1 MKNDLMRFYSMW
13 VDRKEQVTMEGLNV
27 QSDVLIVGGGLAG
40 LTAAIKIKQERQDFD
55 ILVVDKGGI
64 GRAGQTPLGGGLTI
78 HVAPD
83 TVDEFVESIVE
94 KGHGLANVPWL
105 HKFAS
110 NLEPSFAELVGW
122 GVPFMK
128 DARGELYLSGGAY
141 WGAKN
146 KLTSFVPHKA
156 ILQLKKVASAKGVRT
171 LDKIEVVDLL
181 KDDNRITGAVGF
193 NVVSGEFCVFKS
205 RGTLLANG
213 CCNFKGRVW
222 FSMTCGEGV
231 AAAYRAG
238 AKQRHCEYGHQY
250 DPGDKQS
257 GVWWRGEAAADYLKN
272 AKGERIFEK
281 YFPGQKRLG
290 SWALSYAMGAEVMA
304 GRGPLYLDV
313 TGDFEQF
320 SSHLAKEDIRSWV
333 FAEGGFLDP
342 ERLHRERGG
351 KELSIN
357 KSEWTIRFV
366 GRMGSIRADLDCKST
381 ELDGLWAAGDAIM
394 NGCAVNGA
402 MSANAYGRWGLPFA
416 FVSGLIAAKD
426 MVRVVPETPGP
437 RNDQNVISG
446 LKRKVF
452 GPMGVKKKKYEPWDA
467 ISRIQEVV
475 IPIKYNLIR
484 EGSRLREGLGIIE
497 EVEKEILPRTKAESP
512 HDLLRYH
519 EAESIALCAEMVF
532 RAALYRNES
541 RGSHIREDC
550 PERDDKNWLKW
561 TIIQRDGDG
570 MALSTEP
577 VPKAKQ

>member
-1 MKNDLMRFYSMW
+1 M
-13 VDRKEQVTMEGLNV
+13 QGLNE
-27 QSDVLIVGGGLAG
+27 QTDVLIVGGGLAG
-40 LTAAIKIKQERQDFD
+40 LAAAIKIKEEREDLQ

-64 GRAGQTPLGGGLTI
+64 GWAGQTPLGGGLTI

-83 TVDEFVESIVE
+83 TVDEFVESIVK
-94 KGHGLANVPWL
+94 KGNGLANIKWL
-105 HKFAS
+105 RNFAS
-110 NLEPSFAELVGW
+110 NLEPSFTTLLGW
-122 GVPFMK
+122 GIPFMK
-128 DARGELYLSGGAY
+128 TADGQLYLSGGAY
-141 WGAKN
+141 WGAIN

-156 ILQLKKVASAKGVRT
+156 ILQLKKVASAKGVKM

-181 KDDNRITGAVGF
+181 KDDKRITGAVGF
-193 NVVSGEFCVFKS
+193 NILTGEFCAFKS
-205 RGTLLANG
+205 RATLLANG

-231 AAAYRAG
+231 TAAYRAG

-257 GVWWRGEAAADYLKN
+257 GIWFRGEAAADYLKN
-272 AKGERIFEK
+272 AKGERVFEK
-281 YFPGQKRLG
+281 YFPGQPRLG

-313 TGDFEQF
+313 SEDPEQF
-320 SSHLAKEDIRSWV
+320 RSHLAKEDIRSWV
-333 FAEGGFLDP
+333 YQEGGFLNP

-351 KELSIN
+351 GELGSK
-357 KSEWTIRFV
+357 KSEWTLRFV
-366 GRMGSIRADLDCKST
+366 GRMGSVRADLNCRST
-381 ELDGLWAAGDAIM
+381 ELEGLWAAGDTIM

-416 FVSGLIAAKD
+416 FVSGLVAAKD
-426 MVRVVPETPGP
+426 IVRVVPETQEP
-437 RNDQNVISG
+437 RSNEKE
-446 LKRKVF
+446 LKRLKQRVF
-452 GPMGVKKKKYEPWDA
+452 APMAVKKKAFEPWDA

-475 IPIKYNLIR
+475 IPIRYNLIR
-484 EGSRLREGLGIIE
+484 EGSRLKEGLGIIE
-497 EVEKEILPRTKAESP
+497 EVEREMLPRIKAETP
-512 HDLLRYH
+512 HELLRYH

-550 PERDDKNWLKW
+550 PERDDKHWLKW
-561 TIIQRDGDG
+561 TIIERDGEK

-577 VPKAKQ
+577 VPRVK